1 MADTKVVYFD
11 GKPQVFPADFT
22 DAEISSALGAIPAS
36 NSGQVPAAKTW
47 TTEPGTKSGLA
58 MAASGQGVPASAN
71 LAEEIFTNKA
81 LPQVASKIGRVAGGI
96 VPTVIAALDGSPY
109 GAMAALAA
117 SGKTSWAGGN
127 GGYFTGKAIQN
138 ASEPIAKGLR
148 SVAPYSQAL
157 STLGGAQGVL
167 DLAQMADPDRRDI
180 GMLGVGPSAKVGTV
194 PNADVIAKMPQEDAV
209 KVLVDA
215 GFTEP
220 RAKSYVLQ
228 MRKLMSNR

>member
-1 MADTKVVYFD
+1 MADTKVVMFE
-11 GKPQVFPADFT
+11 GKKAIFPADAT

-36 NSGQVPAAKTW
+36 NAGQVPTAKTW
-47 TTEPGTKSGLA
+47 TAEPGTKSGLA
-58 MAASGQGVPASAN
+58 MAAAGQGIPAA
-71 LAEEIFTNKA
+71 ADAA
-81 LPQVASKIGRVAGGI
+81 LGFATSPTAAKTAGAIGRVVGG
-96 VPTVIAALDGSPY
+96 VAPTVSALAAGQP
-109 GAMAALAA
+109 MAALAA
-117 SGKTSWAGGN
+117 AAMSGKTSWAGGKA
-127 GGYFTGKAIQN
+127 GYYTGKAAQQ
-138 ASEPIAKGLR
+138 ASGPVAGALQQA
-148 SVAPYSQAL
+148 APYSQAL

-167 DLAQMADPDRRDI
+167 DLAQMSEPDRRDI

-228 MRKLMSNR
+228 MRKLMANR